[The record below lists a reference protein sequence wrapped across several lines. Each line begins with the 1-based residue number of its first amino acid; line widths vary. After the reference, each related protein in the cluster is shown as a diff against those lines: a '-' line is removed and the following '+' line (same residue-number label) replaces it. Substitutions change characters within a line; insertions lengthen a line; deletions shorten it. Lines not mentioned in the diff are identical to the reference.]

1 MMSADERSPLLTS
14 ISPRKRQERKAPS
27 SRKLCL
33 LIASV
38 VLLLFITVLI
48 LRHVRAKI
56 PNFIAHEYGVGFHLT
71 IPYGTVSISYP
82 DVTIHNVAKIGGPPQ
97 YQEFMLRLSLESSEH
112 LHPPY
117 RSLDEAFPSTD
128 VDILAGFIQTLRAAA
143 ETTLGN
149 SPVSGAVVTVA
160 HIPALYAEDLED
172 AFEYAGLIY
181 LAHYPYWYGGVSHE
195 TSAAYAGNGFGLCSN
210 YTDMEACDDEPG
222 SQHENVLSAALTA
235 GLLTSTWSN
244 MGIYFAYP
252 STEHYPSVADPDL
265 GLDHRHDG
273 REDEYWALVRDAL
286 LKPLVQANQHIRV
299 NTQKIL
305 LHGDGAT
312 DDRFREVVGE
322 ALHELAPYL
331 NASDIFAEDVVYAV
345 ARGAAEM
352 AKRVS

>member
-38 VLLLFITVLI
+38 VLLPFITVLI

-82 DVTIHNVAKIGGPPQ
+82 DVTIHNVAKIGAPLTDPSTKRFVTSPRETARECRKKAG
-97 YQEFMLRLSLESSEH
+97 LS
-112 LHPPY
+112 
-117 RSLDEAFPSTD
+117 ASTD

-172 AFEYAGLIY
+172 A
-181 LAHYPYWYGGVSHE
+181 
-195 TSAAYAGNGFGLCSN
+195 
-210 YTDMEACDDEPG
+210 D
-222 SQHENVLSAALTA
+222 
-235 GLLTSTWSN
+235 
-244 MGIYFAYP
+244 
-252 STEHYPSVADPDL
+252 
-265 GLDHRHDG
+265 
-273 REDEYWALVRDAL
+273 
-286 LKPLVQANQHIRV
+286 
-299 NTQKIL
+299 
-305 LHGDGAT
+305 
-312 DDRFREVVGE
+312 
-322 ALHELAPYL
+322 
-331 NASDIFAEDVVYAV
+331 
-345 ARGAAEM
+345 
-352 AKRVS
+352 

>member
-1 MMSADERSPLLTS
+1 
-14 ISPRKRQERKAPS
+14 
-27 SRKLCL
+27 
-33 LIASV
+33 
-38 VLLLFITVLI
+38 
-48 LRHVRAKI
+48 
-56 PNFIAHEYGVGFHLT
+56 
-71 IPYGTVSISYP
+71 
-82 DVTIHNVAKIGGPPQ
+82 
-97 YQEFMLRLSLESSEH
+97 
-112 LHPPY
+112 
-117 RSLDEAFPSTD
+117 
-128 VDILAGFIQTLRAAA
+128 
-143 ETTLGN
+143 
-149 SPVSGAVVTVA
+149 
-160 HIPALYAEDLED
+160 
-172 AFEYAGLIY
+172 
-181 LAHYPYWYGGVSHE
+181 
-195 TSAAYAGNGFGLCSN
+195 
-210 YTDMEACDDEPG
+210 MEACDDERG
-222 SQHENVLSAALTA
+222 SQHENVLSVALTA

-286 LKPLVQANQHIRV
+286 LRPLVQANQHIRV

-331 NASDIFAEDVVYAV
+331 NASDIFAEDVVYAA